1 MNQED
6 WNARQLECPLKPNY
20 KVLQNDPFSKLV
32 KEFGRAHENK
42 QFALA
47 KKNSH
52 FSNFHHSQTPP
63 QLQTPETHSSK
74 ISQFANC

>member
-47 KKNSH
+47 KKK
-52 FSNFHHSQTPP
+52 QDV
-63 QLQTPETHSSK
+63 
-74 ISQFANC
+74 C